1 MLDILWDA
9 LLDTLKLL
17 PFLFLTY
24 TAMEYLEHR
33 WQGGG
38 LLQKAG
44 RLGPLWGDCWA
55 WFRSADSRR
64 LRRGCTPGGWSRWGP

>member
-33 WQGGG
+33 W
-38 LLQKAG
+38 
-44 RLGPLWGDCWA
+44 
-55 WFRSADSRR
+55 R
-64 LRRGCTPGGWSRWGP
+64 LRRVCTPGGWSRWEP